1 MGKIGESRVS
11 SYGAVGRV
19 VCWKVF
25 QRDMVKLD
33 SYCFSGSLLSKRIKC
48 DTVHITRQLYSVLQK
63 WEQVLSLTKGRFIYL
78 FIYFCSQLLV
88 FFCLF
93 IYLFF

>member
-1 MGKIGESRVS
+1 MQLKLQLAALKEQCGKFSRILMGKIGESRVS
-11 SYGAVGRV
+11 SYGTVGRD

-48 DTVHITRQLYSVLQK
+48 DTVHITGQLYSVL
-63 WEQVLSLTKGRFIYL
+63 
-78 FIYFCSQLLV
+78 
-88 FFCLF
+88 
-93 IYLFF
+93 